1 MEIIDSSSDKIKVVS
16 PTTISSELTSLATS
30 SEIAT
35 SSAECSQPTKRKRL
49 KIGITSQEITDLFC
63 NGLRF
68 NNMLWYDFLTNCGY
82 DVYFLT
88 TTDYTHADYR
98 FLNYCK
104 LWDEKGYRVPDFKNK
119 NPELFDLDYIFI
131 VGIYSTRLSSIMK
144 QHNIKLIYIIL
155 GSVYHNDV
163 HSLIDDRWSSG
174 VVTNEFDQIWISPHF
189 EYCLQ
194 YYKIRYSTDNIFIGP
209 YFWRDDLFKNSNLMN
224 TVRTDV
230 KEHLR
235 VAICEPNLEQAK
247 NSIIPIAICE
257 KAYEDVERVYAF
269 STVKVKEVTFF
280 KNFCLRTK
288 LHKNAKFSVESRY
301 PMPFILTKYCNCV
314 VSYVE
319 DCDLNY
325 LFIECFYLG
334 VPLVHNSPMLKDYG
348 YYYPRL
354 QVDKGAEQLKYIKHF
369 HNREEYIKKH
379 RPIVEKYAVDNP
391 VYIEW
396 AKRRLELSADDEENN
411 GISFGL
417 NL

>member
-1 MEIIDSSSDKIKVVS
+1 MEIIDSSSDKIKIETPAPAS
-16 PTTISSELTSLATS
+16 TSLAT
-30 SEIAT
+30 T
-35 SSAECSQPTKRKRL
+35 VGKRRL
-49 KIGITSQEITDLFC
+49 KIGITSQEIKDLFC

-68 NNMLWYDFLTNCGY
+68 NNQLWYDFLTNCGY

-88 TTDYTHADYR
+88 TTDYTHPNYR

-104 LWDEKGYRVPDFKNK
+104 LWDEKGYRVSGYKEKHAELLDF
-119 NPELFDLDYIFI
+119 DYIFI
-131 VGIYSTRLSSIMK
+131 VGIYSNRLSSIMK
-144 QHNIKLIYIIL
+144 EHKIKLIYIIL

-163 HSLIDDRWSSG
+163 HSIVDDRWSSG
-174 VVTNEFDQIWISPHF
+174 VVTDEFSQIWISPHF

-194 YYKIRYSTDNIFIGP
+194 YYKIRYSTDNIYIGP
-209 YFWRDDLFKNSNLMN
+209 YFWRDDLFKKDNLMN

-247 NSIIPIAICE
+247 NCIIPIAICE

-269 STVKVKEVTFF
+269 STAKLKDVTFF

-288 LHKNAKFSVESRY
+288 LHRNAKFSIEGRY
-301 PMPFILTKYCNCV
+301 PLPFILQKYCNCL

-334 VPLVHNSPMLKDYG
+334 IPLVHNSPMLKDYG

-391 VYIEW
+391 VYMEW
-396 AKRRLELSADDEENN
+396 ARRRLECGLDDTNTTSSTPLTN
-411 GISFGL
+411 TNRVSFGI
-417 NL
+417 NI

>member
-16 PTTISSELTSLATS
+16 PTIISRELTSTTPTPASATTPAS
-30 SEIAT
+30 T
-35 SSAECSQPTKRKRL
+35 KRL
-49 KIGITSQEITDLFC
+49 KIGITSQEIEGLFC

-88 TTDYTHADYR
+88 TTDYTHPTYR

-104 LWDEKGYRVPDFKNK
+104 LWDEKGYRVPNFKEK
-119 NPELFDLDYIFI
+119 HAELFDFDYIFI
-131 VGIYSTRLSSIMK
+131 VGIYSNRLSSIMK
-144 QHNIKLIYIIL
+144 EHKIKLIYIIL

-174 VVTNEFDQIWISPHF
+174 IVTNEFDQIWISPHF
-189 EYCLQ
+189 EFCLQ

-209 YFWRDDLFKNSNLMN
+209 YFWRDDLFKNNNLMN

-230 KEHLR
+230 KDHLR

-269 STVKVKEVTFF
+269 STVKVKDVTFF

-288 LHKNAKFSVESRY
+288 LHQNAKFSVESRY
-301 PMPFILTKYCNCV
+301 ALPFILTKYCNCV

-396 AKRRLELSADDEENN
+396 AKRRLEISTEDEAKNTV
-411 GISFGL
+411 SFGL